1 MLSSK
6 NINAP
11 LTRNVSPNALVTSNK
26 VTDNK
31 QTITDNKAKNYYGT
45 CQEGF
50 KGNYNNHAESFRN
63 RIKEKST

>member
-11 LTRNVSPNALVTSNK
+11 LTRNVSPNALVTNNK

-45 CQEGF
+45 C
-50 KGNYNNHAESFRN
+50 
-63 RIKEKST
+63 